1 MKIVLFFAFLGI
13 NAPALAQT
21 KDTIANQQ
29 LDEVVVTAQN
39 HIAIIDGILYTP
51 TPEERKSSSNYSA
64 LLSRMMMAGLRVD
77 EFSNKVETNWGKEV
91 HYFINGIEA
100 NDWEL
105 KTLRPK
111 EVAHVE
117 FLQSP
122 SDPKYKN
129 YEAVINFVL
138 REYTYGGYVL
148 VDGNQAFGNNNCG
161 DYDIA
166 GKLKKGHM
174 TYQAILGAYY
184 RNAHEILGNKDI
196 TYKYNDGSLFNKKV
210 DYEQVEKQRIYST
223 GISVRYDSKKVVWV
237 LKAGIKFS
245 ETPESRTLQ
254 NIYYS
259 NKETASSISEGTM
272 QSLVPYVSSQFVI
285 YGLPRN
291 SYAYGGISF
300 SYNHNKGSNDYR
312 LFNSES
318 SNIVNETRENAYVPS
333 LWLGYSLPV
342 YKQNNLIFLAQFNSE
357 IYRTNY
363 YGTADTYQKLENTY
377 YSFSLSYNHRFSDK
391 WSGTLQA
398 TVPVQRYKVQE
409 GPALTKAYLNG
420 GLTLSGRLSPKH
432 TVYVQANITQSSI
445 NPSYYNTVV
454 RQDDEITGSKGSA
467 DLKTVRQA
475 YALLSYTWMP
485 SNTFSLNTSCNWNN
499 IIDDIVPYWHEIGG
513 LMVKEMINSGSYNPL
528 YVNVTPSVSLLKGK
542 LRFSSQLSYMHEW
555 HSGLFHV
562 DNGYWGVYP
571 SAYWGFA
578 KCWAVNLYYS
588 CSLGKGYMRG
598 SSNLTSFSDNLKC
611 GLQFS
616 KGNLFVKLQVN
627 SLILKKGYTK
637 SWLISDNID
646 SYTYQSRPWD
656 RRYMSI
662 SASYTFDY
670 GKKIK
675 HSGILQFDGKSKTS
689 VL

>member
-646 SYTYQSRPWD
+646 SYTCQSRPWD